1 MSHVN
6 INRGLKIQK
15 KKKSKPDHD
24 GESITMTQ
32 EFLH

>member
-15 KKKSKPDHD
+15 KKSKPDHN